1 MSGKKRSLSPAG
13 TKSPKRVNNNINDD
27 KEEARKKKQK
37 VYECSV
43 CHKQVSSKESLKY
56 HKELHTGVKRHKC
69 PHCQKPYINY

>member
-13 TKSPKRVNNNINDD
+13 TNAPKRVNNNNNDE

-43 CHKQVSSKESLKY
+43 CNMKLF
-56 HKELHTGVKRHKC
+56 
-69 PHCQKPYINY
+69 